1 MLELMIERVQRS
13 VGIDKIVIATTT
25 APEDDAIVAFSAK
38 MELACHR
45 GEPKYV
51 LPQFVDIAKKYH
63 ANVIVR
69 LTADNPLLDY
79 GVIDRVLWQ
88 HILNKQASHYV
99 SNCWFRSFP
108 RGMEV
113 EVMSR
118 WILDYVWE
126 GRWRWNNLKGYKLD
140 SFDIEHVTPYIRRY
154 PNLWPVNDVQPITGR
169 LEDGTEV
176 AEGFIARLTV
186 DYPEDFE
193 LVTKVFEA
201 LYPDK
206 PDFSLFDIKNY
217 LDDHPEVKELNAH
230 IRQEG

>member
-1 MLELMIERVQRS
+1 MVERVQKS

-25 APEDDAIVAFSAK
+25 APEDDAIVSQAVSLR
-38 MELACHR
+38 LAVHR
-45 GEPKYV
+45 GKPRRV
-51 LPQFVDIAKKYH
+51 LPQFVGIARKYH

-69 LTADNPLLDY
+69 LTADNPLIDY
-79 GVIDRVLWQ
+79 GIIDRVLWQ
-88 HILNKQASHYV
+88 HILNKSVSHYV

-113 EVMSR
+113 EILSR
-118 WILDYVWE
+118 WILEYVWHWKR
-126 GRWRWNNLKGYKLD
+126 RWKLD
-140 SFDIEHVTPYIRRY
+140 AFDIEHVTPYIRRY
-154 PNLWPVNDVQPITGR
+154 PNMWPVNDVQPITGR

-176 AEGFIARLTV
+176 AESFQARLTV

-193 LVTKVFEA
+193 VVRRIFEA

-206 PDFSLFDIKNY
+206 PDFSLFDIKTY
-217 LDDHPEVKELNAH
+217 LDEHPEVSELNAH